1 MSFIEQALP
10 VAGRTLIR
18 FGLTRQLLRTCSG
31 RRRHKRSAEDRAWSE
46 FVNIPSFDVDRR
58 VKLQVPVPAKLPT
71 VAKFVRIAFVVN
83 TFNLLAKCA
92 GQADCAGLIVCE
104 SGVTELTSR
113 ILKEQTV
120 FCFASSPAQDELLAV
135 SASAF

>member
-1 MSFIEQALP
+1 MNFIEQALP

-18 FGLTRQLLRTCSG
+18 FGLTRQLLRACSS
-31 RRRHKRSAEDRAWSE
+31 RRHKRSAEDRALFE